1 MKKIWGH
8 TIVKNEDR
16 YLWFAIKSVIE
27 YLDRLI
33 IYDTGSTDKTLEII
47 KLLQTQYPQKIHFE
61 QKDEV
66 DPSGL
71 TKLRQEMLEKTKS
84 DWFILIDGDEVWW
97 EKSIKDVID
106 AIESSQNDLYAIV
119 NPVVNLV
126 GDIYHYQ
133 EEEAGGYEILG
144 KKGHF
149 NIRAINA
156 KIPGLHLENNY
167 PLEGYIDSE
176 GKLIQSR
183 DEKLKF
189 INAPILHFSLLNRSS
204 KSDSKTLHRDKVKVE
219 LGKSMEGIY
228 EYPEVF
234 NIERPKVVKNPF
246 KEMDL
251 KYKIKAALL
260 TPLKKLKRRL

>member
-1 MKKIWGH
+1 MKTIWGH

-16 YLWFAIKSVIE
+16 YLWFALKSVIE
-27 YLDRLI
+27 YLDKLI
-33 IYDTGSTDKTLEII
+33 IYDTGSTDKTVEII
-47 KLLQTQYPQKIHFE
+47 QLLQRDYPKKIIFE
-61 QKDEV
+61 QKGGV
-66 DPSGL
+66 NPLGF
-71 TKLRQEMLEKTKS
+71 TRLRQEMLEKTDS
-84 DWFILIDGDEVWW
+84 DWFILVDGDEVWW
-97 EKSIKDVID
+97 KKSIEDEVDIIK
-106 AIESSQNDLYAIV
+106 SSQNDLYALV
-119 NPVVNLV
+119 NPVINLV

-133 EEEAGGYEILG
+133 EEEAGSYKILG

-167 PLEGYIDSE
+167 PLEGYIDGE

-189 INAPILHFSLLNRSS
+189 ANAPILHFSFLKRSTN
-204 KSDSKTLHRDKVKVE
+204 DDPKTLHRDKVKIE
-219 LGKSMEGIY
+219 LGKVIGKDFK
-228 EYPEVF
+228 YPEIF
-234 NIERPKVVKNPF
+234 YAPRPKEVKNPF

-260 TPLKKLKRRL
+260 TPLKKIKRRL